1 MDIDLIK
8 NKIRNIPNFPMPGI
22 QYKDITPLLQNYETF
37 QGVISLFSEEFSRK
51 KIDVIVGI
59 ESRGFIFAAPLALKL
74 ECSFALAR
82 KKGKLPYKV
91 VSQNYELEYGT
102 DTLEMHVDGIEKD
115 QNVLIIDDLLATG
128 GTAEAVGSLVNQL
141 EGNIVSY
148 AFMIELTDL
157 KASEK
162 INPLFSLIKY

>member
-8 NKIRNIPNFPMPGI
+8 SKIRNIPDFPKPGI

-141 EGNIVSY
+141 GGNIVSY

>member
-1 MDIDLIK
+1 MDLDLIR
-8 NKIRNIPNFPMPGI
+8 NKIRNIPDFPKSGI
-22 QYKDITPLLQNYETF
+22 QYKDITPVLQDH
-37 QGVISLFSEEFSRK
+37 VIFKKTINLFYDKFNK
-51 KIDVIVGI
+51 KNIDVIVGI

-74 ECSFALAR
+74 GCSFVLAR
-82 KKGKLPYKV
+82 KKGKLPHNT

-102 DTLEMHVDGIEKD
+102 DTLEMHTDAIQSG
-115 QNVLIIDDLLATG
+115 QNILIIDDLLATG

-141 EGNIVSY
+141 SGNIVSY
-148 AFMIELTDL
+148 TFLIELTDL

>member
-59 ESRGFIFAAPLALKL
+59 ESRGFIFAAALALKL

-148 AFMIELTDL
+148 AFMIELVGL
-157 KASEK
+157 NGSKK
-162 INPLFSLIKY
+162 VNPIFSLIKY